1 MSLPLAPDF
10 LLKILATD
18 SCRNEWNVRNGSNL
32 IKILDSVGESVDC
45 VLLLVLVLLL
55 SKHNYVILFWTKSV
69 VSVFVAES
77 T

>member
-1 MSLPLAPDF
+1 MSHPLAPDF
-10 LLKILATD
+10 LLKILAT
-18 SCRNEWNVRNGSNL
+18 NEWNVRNGSNL